1 MKKFLTALLLGS
13 LIFVSPAVV
22 SASSETTYESEE
34 GQAMIKPPSSSKQS
48 SETEDETTDE
58 TDAQE
63 EEGTIS
69 SSDSSSGMDWSAAN
83 TENSKTSNQG
93 NFTVCVDAGHQGSWV
108 DMSAQEPMAPG
119 SSQTKNKATTGT
131 SGNFSKVPEYEV
143 NLEVSLVLQKELNSR
158 G

>member
-34 GQAMIKPPSSSKQS
+34 GQAMIKPPSSSEQS

-63 EEGTIS
+63 EEGTIRA
-69 SSDSSSGMDWSAAN
+69 SGILGGYERTGTN
-83 TENSKTSNQG
+83 
-93 NFTVCVDAGHQGSWV
+93 GSWIFP
-108 DMSAQEPMAPG
+108 DEKQSYDRNQRKFFQ
-119 SSQTKNKATTGT
+119 SS
-131 SGNFSKVPEYEV
+131 
-143 NLEVSLVLQKELNSR
+143 R
-158 G
+158 I

>member
-34 GQAMIKPPSSSKQS
+34 GQAMIKPPSSSEQS

-69 SSDSSSGMDWSAAN
+69 SSDSSSGMDWSDAN
-83 TENSKTSNQG
+83 TENSKTSNQEISQS
-93 NFTVCVDAGHQGSWV
+93 VW
-108 DMSAQEPMAPG
+108 MPG
-119 SSQTKNKATTGT
+119 IRDPGWI
-131 SGNFSKVPEYEV
+131 
-143 NLEVSLVLQKELNSR
+143 
-158 G
+158 

>member
-34 GQAMIKPPSSSKQS
+34 GQAMIKPPSSSEQS

-69 SSDSSSGMDWSAAN
+69 SSDSSSGMDLSAAN
-83 TENSKTSNQG
+83 TAKLPIREISRS
-93 NFTVCVDAGHQGSWV
+93 VW
-108 DMSAQEPMAPG
+108 MPG
-119 SSQTKNKATTGT
+119 IRDPGWI
-131 SGNFSKVPEYEV
+131 
-143 NLEVSLVLQKELNSR
+143 
-158 G
+158 